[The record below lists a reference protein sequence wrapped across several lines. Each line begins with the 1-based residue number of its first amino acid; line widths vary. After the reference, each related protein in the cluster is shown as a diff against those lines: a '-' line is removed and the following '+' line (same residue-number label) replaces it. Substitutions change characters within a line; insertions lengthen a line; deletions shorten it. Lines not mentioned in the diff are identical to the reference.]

1 MIKAKD
7 IIVIGAISLLIV
19 AYALPF
25 LGIES
30 RAGSTRTTFNL
41 STSVASGSF
50 STYISA
56 SGTSVKPGGSTT
68 ITFDAEQG
76 GASLT
81 VYLGSYGS
89 ESISFS
95 TPLSSVSI
103 PVSGISGVASVN
115 VDLSGT
121 LEGDLSV
128 SGPGSLSTTHLS
140 WNSWGKRSVTLNAAN
155 AKDGD
160 KITVTLNLEYTG
172 HIGASGKTFLGSITL
187 ISPQS
192 LPGVQGSPPVT
203 LTVDVKES
211 KGVGSIPGFEM
222 IIAIGAVIAA
232 ITLWKRY

>member
-1 MIKAKD
+1 
-7 IIVIGAISLLIV
+7 VIGAISLLIF

-25 LGIES
+25 LGTES
-30 RAGSTRTTFNL
+30 RAGSTHTTFNL

-50 STYISA
+50 STDISA
-56 SGTSVKPGGSTT
+56 SGGSVKPGDSTT

-140 WNSWGKRSVTLNAAN
+140 WGSWGKRSVTLNAAN

-160 KITVTLNLEYTG
+160 KITITLNLEYTG

-211 KGVGSIPGFEM
+211 KGGGGIPGFEFPVFIM
-222 IIAIGAVIAA
+222 AGAIILFAM
-232 ITLWKRY
+232 KRR